1 MSSTEAIVYSTL
13 DITERTVLPR
23 SDDESLWDK
32 VQPTA
37 AVECPEALLLVW
49 PIFGP
54 ITDIAVLDSTAA
66 SGEALKNRQS
76 FVIENPDGSKTF
88 HPVALLPATYPLLSR
103 IVASVG
109 IFDEFLAVSE
119 RMTELHEFDWDNIEE
134 AQRAGV
140 TKFYCCDEECKSQ
153 LPSTDTKFWV
163 SGLWGTNVLRQGGIG
178 SGEQSKWN
186 PETGEGCPQTE
197 EEWEELLEMAR
208 KKQRDLRARG
218 NGGHKPGMVE
228 VDKVIHIRTL
238 GLITSKME
246 SWWYQYAYTY
256 VSAFVSIRTKKG
268 DAARQTNIQVID
280 DCFETQ
286 YIQTSKGGTAQGSD
300 KY

>member
-32 VQPTA
+32 VQPAA

-54 ITDIAVLDSTAA
+54 ITDIAILDSTAA
-66 SGEALKNRQS
+66 TGETFKNRQP
-76 FVIENPDGSKTF
+76 FVIENPDGSKKF

-103 IVASVG
+103 IVASAG
-109 IFDEFLAVSE
+109 IFDEFLAFSE

-153 LPSTDTKFWV
+153 PYLFMTEEPKLVIQALEEPYVTLGEAVSAIREWLLTMQEDILITERAQFPEDDTWGCQTPLPSTDMKFWV
-163 SGLWGTNVLRQGGIG
+163 SGLWGTNVMRQGGVG
-178 SGEQSKWN
+178 SG
-186 PETGEGCPQTE
+186 GAV
-197 EEWEELLEMAR
+197 L
-208 KKQRDLRARG
+208 
-218 NGGHKPGMVE
+218 VE
-228 VDKVIHIRTL
+228 
-238 GLITSKME
+238 
-246 SWWYQYAYTY
+246 Y
-256 VSAFVSIRTKKG
+256 
-268 DAARQTNIQVID
+268 
-280 DCFETQ
+280 
-286 YIQTSKGGTAQGSD
+286 
-300 KY
+300 